1 MDDIREFLS
10 GAVSK
15 TIMQGRYGCMCRVQE
30 KTLVHLVFVKKNR
43 HICHK
48 KYDKPIAR
56 VMFEHPYSHPE
67 ISQEISKERRLP

>member
-30 KTLVHLVFVKKNR
+30 KTLVRLVFVLKKIVIYAIRSMIN
-43 HICHK
+43 
-48 KYDKPIAR
+48 P
-56 VMFEHPYSHPE
+56 
-67 ISQEISKERRLP
+67 

>member
-1 MDDIREFLS
+1 
-10 GAVSK
+10 
-15 TIMQGRYGCMCRVQE
+15 MCRVQE